1 MQIKHILFS
10 IILCNVFFAQAQRS
24 PTWDNFVEAKKKGKE
39 AILPDFSYAGYKN
52 SEEEIPTVNYKV
64 FDVTKFGA
72 DGTDNKSDKKAIQK
86 TIAAAK
92 KNKEGIVYF
101 PKGKYYIN
109 TKKDDQKPI
118 IIKSSKIVFR
128 GEGDGEDGSILFFEN
143 DLPPKDP
150 KKMYTCPMA
159 IQTSAGGAD
168 RLLTE
173 VTSNSKRETFKITVK
188 DPSKLKKGNWVIL
201 KVINNDKNLIAYDT
215 APLEVEEAWK
225 TIINKGVQ
233 VNERHQIASIKG
245 KVITFKEPIHYDIKK
260 KHGWK
265 IYSYAHSEGLGFENI
280 RFEANWKK
288 EFKHH
293 RSAED
298 DSGWGILK
306 ISRAVNSWVRNCT
319 FKNVTNAVGF
329 SQAAYSTALNIKI
342 EGSIGHSAVDTGG
355 GSTGILIANVIDNAG
370 MHHAVGVGGGSTSAT
385 VIWRSKYPAHTSF
398 ESHASQPRCT
408 LFDNV
413 EGGFF
418 AGRAGGARQNLP
430 NHGRYLVLWNYKQ
443 IGEGTQDFR
452 FVATDSWYWRI
463 VPPIIVGF
471 HGAGTTFNKDEVQIA
486 ESIGTPVQPE
496 SLFEEQL
503 KLRLGTLPNWIKESK
518 KQ

>member
-1 MQIKHILFS
+1 MNSRILFLTLLTLFS
-10 IILCNVFFAQAQRS
+10 QVVNAQKS
-24 PTWDNFVEAKKKGKE
+24 ELWEDFVKAKNKGKE
-39 AILPDFSYAGYKN
+39 AVLPDFSYAGYKY
-52 SEEEIPTVNYKV
+52 SEVEIPTVNYKK
-64 FDVTKFGA
+64 FDVTDFGA
-72 DGTDNKSDKKAIQK
+72 IPNDTKSDKKAIQK
-86 TIAAAK
+86 TIAAAI
-92 KNKEGIVYF
+92 KNRSGIVYF
-101 PKGKYYIN
+101 PKGKYYLN
-109 TKKDDQKPI
+109 TNDDDKTPI
-118 IIKSSKIVFR
+118 IIKSSNIVFR

-143 DLPPKDP
+143 DLPPKDQ
-150 KKMYTCPMA
+150 KKMYSCPMA
-159 IQTSAGGAD
+159 IQTSAGGRD
-168 RLLTE
+168 QFLTD
-173 VTSNSKRETFKITVK
+173 VTSNAKRETFSITVK

-201 KVINNDKNLIAYDT
+201 KIVNNDKNLINYDT

-225 TIINKGVQ
+225 TILNKGVQ

-245 KVITFKEPIHYDIKK
+245 KTITFKEPIHYDVKK

-265 IYSYAHSEGLGFENI
+265 IYNYAHSEGLGFENI

-288 EFKHH
+288 EFVHH

-319 FKNVTNAVGF
+319 FKNVTNAVAF
-329 SQAAYSTALNIKI
+329 SQAAYSTAIDIKI
-342 EGSIGHSAVDTGG
+342 KGSIGHSAVDSGG
-355 GSTGILIANVIDNAG
+355 GSTGILIAHVTDYAG

-408 LFDNV
+408 LLDNI

-430 NHGRYLVLWNYKQ
+430 NHGRYLVLWNYK
-443 IGEGTQDFR
+443 ETDEAEKDFR

-471 HGAGTTFNKDEVQIA
+471 HGSGTTFKEDEVHTI
-486 ESIGTPVQPE
+486 ESQGIPVKPE

-503 KLRLGTLPNWIKESK
+503 KLRLGKLPKWIK
-518 KQ
+518 

>member
-1 MQIKHILFS
+1 MDLRNKVL
-10 IILCNVFFAQAQRS
+10 IILVLTFCTTQAQKS
-24 PTWDNFVEAKKKGKE
+24 AVWDDYVKAQKKGKE
-39 AILPDFSYAGYKN
+39 AILPNFSYAGYKY
-52 SEEEIPTVNYKV
+52 SEVEIPDVDYKV
-64 FDVTKFGA
+64 FDVTKYGA
-72 DGTDNKSDKKAIQK
+72 DGTDEKSDKKAIQK
-86 TIAAAK
+86 TIAAAI
-92 KNKEGIVYF
+92 KNKKGIVYF

-109 TKKDDQKPI
+109 TKEDDQKPI
-118 IIKSSKIVFR
+118 IIKSSNIVFR
-128 GEGDGEDGSILFFEN
+128 GEGDGEDGSILFFAN

-188 DPSKLKKGNWVIL
+188 DPSKLKIGNWVIL
-201 KVINNDKNLIAYDT
+201 KVVNNDKDLISYDT
-215 APLEVEEAWK
+215 QPLTVEEEWK
-225 TIINKGVQ
+225 TILNKGVQ
-233 VNERHQIASIKG
+233 VNERHQIAAIKG
-245 KVITFKEPIHYDIKK
+245 KVVTFKEPIHYDINKR
-260 KHGWK
+260 HGWK
-265 IYSYAHSEGLGFENI
+265 IYNYAHSEGLGFEHI

-288 EFKHH
+288 EFVHH

-306 ISRAVNSWVRNCT
+306 ISRAVNSWIRNCT
-319 FKNVTNAVGF
+319 FKNVTNAVAF

-342 EGSIGHSAVDTGG
+342 EGSIGHSSVDAGG
-355 GSTGILIANVIDNAG
+355 GSTGILIAKVEDIAG

-385 VIWRSKYPAHTSF
+385 VIWRSTYPAHTSF

-408 LFDNV
+408 LFDNI

-418 AGRAGGARQNLP
+418 TGRAGGARQNLP
-430 NHGRYLVLWNYKQ
+430 NHGRYLVLWNYKATS
-443 IGEGTQDFR
+443 EPLTDFR

-471 HGAGTTFNKDEVQIA
+471 HGAGTTFNTDEVQIL
-486 ESIGTPVQPE
+486 ESLGQAVAPE

-503 KLRLGTLPNWIKESK
+503 KLRLGKLPEWIVDNK
-518 KQ
+518 

>member
-1 MQIKHILFS
+1 MKTKHLYLFFITIFS
-10 IILCNVFFAQAQRS
+10 VATHYGQTS
-24 PTWDNFVEAKKKGKE
+24 PTWENFVTAKKNGTE
-39 AILPDFSYAGYKN
+39 AILPDFSYAGYKY
-52 SEEEIPTVNYKV
+52 SEVEIPNVTYKT
-64 FDVTKFGA
+64 FDVTDFGA
-72 DGTDNKSDKKAIQK
+72 VPSDTKSDKEAIKKA
-86 TIAAAK
+86 IAAAI
-92 KNKEGIVYF
+92 KNKKGIVFF
-101 PKGKYYIN
+101 PKGTYHIN
-109 TKKDDQKPI
+109 TDSDDQSQI
-118 IIKSSKIVFR
+118 IIKSSNIIFR
-128 GEGDGEDGSILFFEN
+128 GEGDSENGSILHFMN

-150 KKMYTCPMA
+150 KKMYSCPSA
-159 IQTSAGGAD
+159 IQTSSGGSD

-173 VTSNSKRETFKITVK
+173 VTSNAKRETFQLKVK
-188 DPSKLKKGNWVIL
+188 NPSKLKKGDWIIL
-201 KVINNDKNLIAYDT
+201 KLINNDKKLVQADN
-215 APLEVEEAWK
+215 APLEVEDAWK

-245 KVITFKEPIHYDIKK
+245 KTITFFEPIHYNVEK
-260 KHGWK
+260 KHGWQ
-265 IYSYAHSEGLGFENI
+265 IYSYAHSEGLGFENM
-280 RFEANWKK
+280 RFEGNWNK
-288 EFKHH
+288 EFVHH

-319 FKNVTNAVGF
+319 FKNVTNPLGF
-329 SQAAYSTALNIKI
+329 SQAAYSTAINITI
-342 EGSIGHSAVDTGG
+342 EGNIGHSSVDAGG
-355 GSTGILIANVIDNAG
+355 GSTGILIAKVNDKAG

-408 LFDNV
+408 LFDNI

-443 IGEGTQDFR
+443 TSPATNDFR

-471 HGAGTTFNKDEVQIA
+471 HGEPTTFNKNEVQIA
-486 ESIGTPVQPE
+486 ESIGNPVQPE

-503 KLRLGTLPNWIKESK
+503 KLRLGKLPNWIQKH
-518 KQ
+518 Q